1 MKGLLVLDLAPEDDE
16 PFTPGPTEVGSG
28 ESRTSRTAPAEAR
41 AVCEAGGRK
50 AMVVDRGRAPVHDHG
65 GQSGAGIVKSLFLCR
80 QRGSEINP

>member
-28 ESRTSRTAPAEAR
+28 GSRTSRTAPAEAR

-50 AMVVDRGRAPVHDHG
+50 RWCTTM
-65 GQSGAGIVKSLFLCR
+65 AGSREQGL
-80 QRGSEINP
+80 